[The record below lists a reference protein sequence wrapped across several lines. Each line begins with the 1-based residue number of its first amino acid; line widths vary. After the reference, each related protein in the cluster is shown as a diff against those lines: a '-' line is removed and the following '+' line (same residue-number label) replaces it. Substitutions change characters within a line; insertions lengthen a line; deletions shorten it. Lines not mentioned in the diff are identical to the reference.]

1 MAAQYAGT
9 ARSLKLQRTYDMPR
23 CARRAGSNGA
33 CVRRGG
39 GAPPAG
45 QACHLQ
51 GRLAVAGWSSVE
63 MRQAFTGGRLL
74 PAGESL
80 RDYLQKVLG
89 LAHHA
94 HPRPTISDGSMIFH
108 LLGKRESSRIAVM
121 AAAWRL
127 GIDDEPFEIRVIDQ
141 YLEQFFPKPFVSPAD
156 ETVMYGTPF
165 PVFYRQVPPGGACP

>member
-39 GAPPAG
+39 GHLPLDRPAISK
-45 QACHLQ
+45 
-51 GRLAVAGWSSVE
+51 AGWLLPGGSSVE

-165 PVFYRQVPPGGACP
+165 PVFYRQIPPGGACP

>member
-1 MAAQYAGT
+1 MTCPAAPAERAATGHASGAEAG
-9 ARSLKLQRTYDMPR
+9 
-23 CARRAGSNGA
+23 
-33 CVRRGG
+33 
-39 GAPPAG
+39 
-45 QACHLQ
+45 HLPLD
-51 GRLAVAGWSSVE
+51 RPVISKAGWLLPGGSCVE